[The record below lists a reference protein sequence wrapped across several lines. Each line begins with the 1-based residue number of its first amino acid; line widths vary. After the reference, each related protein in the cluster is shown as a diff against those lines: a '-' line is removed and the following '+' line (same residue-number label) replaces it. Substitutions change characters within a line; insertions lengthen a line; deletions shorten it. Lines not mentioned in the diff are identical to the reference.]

1 MKKILK
7 NNYKIIIGL
16 ILGIVISTTSVYA
29 LNISSS
35 SVEYDNSSSN
45 LTSNNVK
52 DAIDEVYQVHSY
64 GDASENDVLSGK
76 TFVSN
81 GKKKVGNILINASGF
96 GGEAVESGT
105 AVNYSSTNV
114 SLSGS
119 NILLEN
125 GSKLTIPSG
134 YYSNPISISN
144 IKDNAS
150 LNQFQVFFMCY
161 GNYPYILGG
170 TNYDGTVT
178 AVSNAAANV
187 NLDSSGHK
195 ISLSSYYSSGF
206 HVLATADVA
215 GTWNGVHYDANQTMH
230 IVNGHS
236 VGTVFKYTF
245 IPD

>member
-1 MKKILK
+1 MKEFLK
-7 NNYKIIIGL
+7 DNYKIIIGL
-16 ILGIVISTTSVYA
+16 ILGIVISSTSVYA

-35 SVEYDNSSSN
+35 SVEQDNSSSN

-64 GDASENDVLSGK
+64 GGASEDDVLSGK
-76 TFVSN
+76 TFASN

-96 GGEAVESGT
+96 GGEAVENGIT
-105 AVNYSSTNV
+105 VNYSSTNV

-119 NILLEN
+119 DILLEN
-125 GSKLTIPSG
+125 ESKLTIPSG

-150 LNQFQVFFMCY
+150 
-161 GNYPYILGG
+161 
-170 TNYDGTVT
+170 
-178 AVSNAAANV
+178 ANV
-187 NLDSSGHK
+187 NLDSSGYK

-206 HVLATADVA
+206 HVLATVDVA
-215 GTWNGVHYDANQTMH
+215 GTCNGVHYDANQTMH

-245 IPD
+245 IPDQKYIDNIFINVLLI